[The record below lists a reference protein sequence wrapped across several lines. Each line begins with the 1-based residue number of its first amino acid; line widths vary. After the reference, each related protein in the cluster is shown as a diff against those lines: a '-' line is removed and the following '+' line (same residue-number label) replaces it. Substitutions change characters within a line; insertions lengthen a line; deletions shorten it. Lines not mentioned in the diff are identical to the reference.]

1 MLLVEDATNTA
12 VDVATSVFDALGAVV
27 KESNDEDSAQS
38 GTTFEAG
45 TPSLPSA
52 PGLPPPAGGP
62 GLPPPPS
69 GPEQPLPA
77 GPTPPGGGPTP
88 PPQPEPMPSP
98 PPALANGSE
107 PLTFRK

>member
-45 TPSLPSA
+45 TPSQIASV
-52 PGLPPPAGGP
+52 GEIDDNVDMHIKERNGG
-62 GLPPPPS
+62 S
-69 GPEQPLPA
+69 
-77 GPTPPGGGPTP
+77 
-88 PPQPEPMPSP
+88 
-98 PPALANGSE
+98 
-107 PLTFRK
+107 